1 MKNSLV
7 ILALALTAGCAH
19 SIHEVH
25 VSDFVPMAQIES
37 GEMVKAQTEQF
48 VVMGFVGQTDYV
60 DQAKAQLMANCPGGA
75 VTGITTQFSTSMGF
89 LSWTNKIL
97 MQGLCVKN

>member
-1 MKNSLV
+1 
-7 ILALALTAGCAH
+7 
-19 SIHEVH
+19 
-25 VSDFVPMAQIES
+25 
-37 GEMVKAQTEQF
+37 